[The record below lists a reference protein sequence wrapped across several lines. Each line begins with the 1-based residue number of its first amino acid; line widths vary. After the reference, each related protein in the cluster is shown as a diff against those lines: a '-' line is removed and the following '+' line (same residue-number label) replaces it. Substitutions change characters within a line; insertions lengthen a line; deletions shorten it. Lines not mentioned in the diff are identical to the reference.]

1 MMDLD
6 PRILSLFSSQ
16 AYSSAGQLTRD
27 SGLSDLIP
35 GAVLDAKIF
44 EPCGYSLNALV
55 QVHGGGGGGG
65 GGGTHKGYRGWGG
78 GGALFWVI
86 W

>member
-55 QVHGGGGGGG
+55 QVRGGA
-65 GGGTHKGYRGWGG
+65 HKGYRRGG
-78 GGALFWVI
+78 LYFGSFGSIPLNS
-86 W
+86 